1 MLQKLID
8 YDKILCRNAFF
19 SLHGVALNAVTIC
32 LSFSVSGEA
41 VEINYHSL
49 CRRRRPQD
57 KLEFMRQ
64 LSTKTIC
71 FLVAVLNKPR
81 FLLSLTTVVYESVY
95 FEQIFLNVF
104 FFNHLQESRL
114 IADVPLT
121 LFDLSRIARKAA
133 KMPSRRYRQ
142 LGKLKKKNPIIV
154 K

>member
-1 MLQKLID
+1 MKFYAKMLF
-8 YDKILCRNAFF
+8 CC
-19 SLHGVALNAVTIC
+19 LHGVTLNAVTIC

-64 LSTKTIC
+64 LSTKTIS
-71 FLVAVLNKPR
+71 FLVALLNKPR

-104 FFNHLQESRL
+104 F
-114 IADVPLT
+114 LT
-121 LFDLSRIARKAA
+121 TYNNRDLFQ
-133 KMPSRRYRQ
+133 MFP
-142 LGKLKKKNPIIV
+142 
-154 K
+154 